1 MCLIVRVDDTEG
13 WYWSDFIY
21 CAELKEA
28 KLRKKQLQRQ
38 LKAEEQLASAAR
50 TWNIEILPNWDGM

>member
-1 MCLIVRVDDTEG
+1 MVHVDGAEG

-38 LKAEEQLASAAR
+38 LKAEEQLANAAR
-50 TWNIEILPNWDGM
+50 TWNSEILPNWDVM